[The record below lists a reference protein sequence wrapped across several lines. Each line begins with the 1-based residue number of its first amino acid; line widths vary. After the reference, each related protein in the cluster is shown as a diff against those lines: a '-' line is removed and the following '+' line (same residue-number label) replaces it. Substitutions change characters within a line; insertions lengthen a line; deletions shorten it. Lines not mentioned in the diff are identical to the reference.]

1 MMKKNNVNKKKN
13 IYGIFALVAVV
24 GAAVGGWQWYQHTAD
39 QDIVA
44 LRNLAKQNHVDFN
57 TSMQTEN
64 FAQLIQTQSGASQ
77 LLTFFKDMYDANSL
91 NKVAVNTDKTIPPI
105 LHHIWMGSPVRV
117 QDIPL
122 YHSWHIHHPEWTF
135 IFWTDHE
142 SNFDKGDLLVRSFEE
157 LDRVLAENKNKP
169 CKIVVDIRG
178 LQFDNRVY
186 FDEAINYG
194 ERGDIL
200 DYEIVYRYGG
210 TYVDLDFECYRPL
223 DLFHHMY
230 DFFTGIQPLDTGRV
244 QLGAAL
250 FGAIPHHP
258 VMQQCVENIKHNRHI
273 PQIIAKTGPLYFTR
287 EFYKIA
293 GRTGHKDIAFPASYF
308 YPMGYED
315 KQKMKSEWCKNESF
329 ATHHWAGSWLQP
341 SGFVQSK
348 VTA

>member
-1 MMKKNNVNKKKN
+1 MKKNNVSKKKN
-13 IYGIFALVAVV
+13 LYSVCAVVAVAVV
-24 GAAVGGWQWYQHTAD
+24 IAGGWQWYQSRVP
-39 QDIVA
+39 QSLVA
-44 LRNLAKQNHVDFN
+44 LRALATQHYVDFN
-57 TSMQTEN
+57 TSMQTDN
-64 FAQLIQTQSGASQ
+64 FAQLIQTQPGAAQ
-77 LLTFFKDMYDANSL
+77 LMSFFKDIYDANAF
-91 NKVAVNTDKTIPPI
+91 NKVAVNTDKMIPPI

-117 QDIPL
+117 QDVPL
-122 YHSWHIHHPEWTF
+122 YHSWHTYHPQWTF

-142 SNFDKGDLLVRSFEE
+142 SNFDKGDVLVRSFEE
-157 LDRVLAENKNKP
+157 LDQVLADNKGKP
-169 CKIVVDIRG
+169 CKIVVDVRG
-178 LQFDNRVY
+178 LQFENRVY
-186 FDEAINYG
+186 FDEAVNYG

-223 DLFHHMY
+223 DLFHHTY

-258 VMQQCVENIKHNRHI
+258 VMKSCVENIKHNRHI

-287 EFYKIA
+287 EFYKVA

-315 KQKMKSEWCKNESF
+315 KQKMKAEWCKNESF

-341 SGFVQSK
+341 SGFVQPK
-348 VTA
+348 VTT

>member
-1 MMKKNNVNKKKN
+1 MKKNRTNKKN
-13 IYGIFALVAVV
+13 NFYVIALVFVGVV
-24 GAAVGGWQWYQHTAD
+24 VTGGAWHWYQNRAD
-39 QDIVA
+39 QHIVA
-44 LRNLAKQNHVDFN
+44 LRALAKEHYVDFN
-57 TSMQTEN
+57 TSMQAEQ
-64 FAQLIQTQSGASQ
+64 FSQ
-77 LLTFFKDMYDANSL
+77 LLQTQPGATQLMSFFKDLYDVNAF
-91 NKVAVNTDKTIPPI
+91 NKVAVNDEKTIPPI
-105 LHHIWMGSPVRV
+105 IHHIWMGSPVRV

-122 YHSWHIHHPEWTF
+122 YYSWHTHHPQWTF

-142 SNFDKGDLLVRSFEE
+142 SNFDKGDILVRSFAE
-157 LDRVLAENKNKP
+157 LDQVLADHKGKP
-169 CKIVVDIRG
+169 CKVVVDIRG
-178 LQFDNRVY
+178 LQFENRVY

-250 FGAIPHHP
+250 FGAISHHP
-258 VMQQCVENIKHNRHI
+258 IMQQCVENIKHNRHV

-287 EFYKIA
+287 EFYKVA

-315 KQKMKSEWCKNESF
+315 KQKAKSEWCKHESF

-341 SGFVQSK
+341 SGFVQAQ
-348 VTA
+348 VTT